1 MQGLLDGFGVLTLV
15 LLVVALAVLFAGI
28 KTVPQGEQWTVERF
42 GRYVQTLMPGL
53 RFIIPFVDRVGK
65 RLSVMEQVLDVP
77 AQTVITR
84 DNAAVVTDGVV
95 FFRIDD
101 AARAA
106 YQVQQLQE
114 AIVNLT
120 TTNLRSVIGA
130 MDLDETLS
138 NRQHINETLMGV
150 VDDATKPWGV
160 KIIRIEIRDIRMSEE
175 LQNAMNLQMTA
186 ERRRRATVTEANG
199 RREAAVL
206 EAEGEKQAQI
216 LRAQGLREA
225 AFLEAEAR
233 ERAAEA
239 EAKATTTVSIA
250 IREGDVRAVQYFVA
264 KEYVAALQALGASP
278 NSKVIMLPVEST
290 GITGAVAG
298 VAELLQGAR
307 SG

>member
-1 MQGLLDGFGVLTLV
+1 MDGFGLLTVVLV
-15 LLVVALAVLFAGI
+15 IVALAILFSGI
-28 KTVPQGEQWTVERF
+28 KTVPQGEQWTVQRF
-42 GRYVQTLMPGL
+42 GRYVQTLTPGL
-53 RFIIPFVDRVGK
+53 RFIVPLMDRIGK

-101 AARAA
+101 AAKAA
-106 YQVQQLQE
+106 YQVQQLQN
-114 AIVNLT
+114 AIINLT

-138 NRQHINETLMGV
+138 NRQRINETLMGV
-150 VDDATKPWGV
+150 VDEATKPWGV
-160 KIIRIEIRDIRMSEE
+160 KIIRIEIRDIRMSTE
-175 LQNAMNLQMTA
+175 LQDAMNLQMTA

-225 AFLEAEAR
+225 SFLEAEAR

-239 EAKATTTVSIA
+239 EAKATATVSEA
-250 IREGDVRAVQYFVA
+250 IRDGDVRAVQYFVA
-264 KEYVAALQALGASP
+264 KEYVAALQAVGSAP
-278 NSKVIMLPVEST
+278 NSKVVLLPVEAT

-298 VAELLQGAR
+298 VTELLQGVK

>member
-1 MQGLLDGFGVLTLV
+1 MDGFGLLTVVLV
-15 LLVVALAVLFAGI
+15 IVALAILFSGI
-28 KTVPQGEQWTVERF
+28 KTVPQGEQWTVQRF
-42 GRYVQTLMPGL
+42 GRYVQTLTPGL
-53 RFIIPFVDRVGK
+53 RFIVPLMDRIGK

-101 AARAA
+101 AAKAA
-106 YQVQQLQE
+106 YQVQQLQN
-114 AIVNLT
+114 AIINLT

-138 NRQHINETLMGV
+138 NRQRINETLMGV
-150 VDDATKPWGV
+150 VDEATKPWGV
-160 KIIRIEIRDIRMSEE
+160 KIIRIEIRDIRMSTE
-175 LQNAMNLQMTA
+175 LQEAMNLQMTA

-225 AFLEAEAR
+225 SFLEAEAR

-239 EAKATTTVSIA
+239 EAKATATVSEA
-250 IREGDVRAVQYFVA
+250 IRDGDVRAVQYFVA
-264 KEYVAALQALGASP
+264 KEYVAALQAVGSAP
-278 NSKVIMLPVEST
+278 NSKVVLLPVEAT

-298 VAELLQGAR
+298 VTELLQGVK

>member
-1 MQGLLDGFGVLTLV
+1 MQGFLDGFGVLTLV

-106 YQVQQLQE
+106 YQVQQLQQ

-138 NRQHINETLMGV
+138 NRQRINETLMGV

-239 EAKATTTVSIA
+239 EARATTTVSIA

>member
-1 MQGLLDGFGVLTLV
+1 MDGFGLLTMILV
-15 LLVVALAVLFAGI
+15 LIALAILMSGI
-28 KTVPQGEQWTVERF
+28 KTVPQGEHWTVQRF
-42 GRYVQTLMPGL
+42 GRYVQTLTPGL
-53 RFIIPFVDRVGK
+53 RFIVPLVDRVGK

-101 AARAA
+101 AAKAA
-106 YQVQQLQE
+106 YQVQQLQN
-114 AIVNLT
+114 AIINLT

-138 NRQHINETLMGV
+138 NRQRINETLMGV
-150 VDDATKPWGV
+150 VDEATQPWGV
-160 KIIRIEIRDIRMSEE
+160 KIIRIEIRDIRMSAE
-175 LQNAMNLQMTA
+175 LQDAMNLQMTA

-199 RREAAVL
+199 KREAAIL
-206 EAEGEKQAQI
+206 EAEGEKQAEI

-239 EAKATTTVSIA
+239 EARATTTVSAA
-250 IREGDVRAVQYFVA
+250 IRDGDVRAIQYFVA
-264 KEYVAALQALGASP
+264 KEYVAALQTVGSAP
-278 NSKVIMLPVEST
+278 NSKVVLMPVEAT
-290 GITGAVAG
+290 GITGAIAG
-298 VAELLQGAR
+298 VTELLQGAK